1 MEKEYYLGLDVG
13 TNSVGYAVT
22 DRDYKLLKF
31 KGEPMWGAHVFDKGN
46 NSDVRRSF
54 RTARRRLARRK
65 QRVNLVREI
74 FATEIA
80 KVDDRFFIRLQEAAL
95 WREDVA
101 ATDKHI
107 LFCDKSFTDKDYFH
121 KYPTIHH
128 LICELMNSDTPHDVR
143 LVYLAVAWLV
153 AHRGHFLSEMSKD
166 DVEAVL
172 RFDNIY
178 AEVRQ
183 YMEQNEIP
191 TWPEDAAAELQ
202 RVLPKRQN
210 KTSKEKALLDI
221 LYAGKKPK
229 SDGEELINLAL
240 SVKLL
245 AGGTVKADKLFP
257 QREYDD
263 SISLCF
269 TDREENYLTAI
280 AQLDEEVQWVSLLR
294 RMYDWALLKD
304 AIKDGDSVSAG
315 KVKAYEQHRRDL
327 RGLKQ
332 FVRKYVPE
340 KYAEIFRRVQAG
352 NNYVAY
358 SYNVKSA
365 KGDISKLKGKATA
378 EEFCDYLRKELKGI
392 AVEDRDRAFYDD
404 MQTRLEAYTFM
415 PKQVNGENRVIPY
428 QLYYHELVCL
438 LNKAEKYLPFLLA
451 KDKEGYTNTDKLLS
465 IFMFRIPYFV
475 GPLNEASVF
484 SWFKRKAEGK
494 IYPWNFA
501 QQVDFDRSEE
511 GFIRRMTN
519 KCTYLPGA
527 DVLPLNSLLYQRYM
541 VLNEI
546 NPLKV
551 NGKPIAVEAK
561 QAVFEI
567 FKKRRRVTSKA
578 IADCLQQN
586 GYMEKE
592 DMLSGVDKNLHSSLK
607 AYHDF
612 RHLLERKVLTE
623 KDVEHIIERLTYSE
637 DKRRIYDYLLR
648 EYPQLDEADRKY
660 IAKLKYADFGRLS
673 KRLLQGLK
681 GSNKQDGQIANIMDF
696 LWETND
702 NLMQLLAE
710 DKYTFKEEI
719 EKQRQEYYAGEDK
732 TLAEMLDDMRIANSV
747 RRSIYRT
754 LDIVKDVCKAQ
765 GNSPK
770 KIFLEMARGG
780 GEKGVRTASRREQ
793 LQKLYKEVD
802 KEYANDVKV
811 MSAKL
816 ASVSDN
822 RLQSEVLYLYFLQLG
837 RSMYSGEPIN
847 IENIKDATLYNVDHI
862 FPRCYVKDDSLDNK
876 VLVTSNENGAKGD
889 NYPLKGEIRKKM
901 AGLWKKYLRCGLI
914 SEKKYNRLMRSTG
927 FSDEERMGF
936 IQRQLVET
944 RQSTK
949 ALAEIFKAWYPKTE
963 LVYVK
968 AGLVSDFRHEFA
980 MLKCRSINDLHHAK
994 DAYLNIVVGNVYHSK
1009 FNRQWFKPNQQYSLK
1024 TNTLFG
1030 HEVKAGAQVVWHGGE
1045 DIGHVRQVM
1054 RKNNIHYTRYA
1065 FERHGGLFDQM
1076 PVKKGSGLIPRKAG
1090 MDTEKYG
1097 GYNKTTASYY
1107 LLVRYVLAGKKPQA
1121 DIMFVPVSLIADK
1134 QIKTRQLEVKVYLQR
1149 AIAEII
1155 GKDVNSVTE
1164 ITLPLGTRHIKINTV
1179 VSVGGFISCIAGKD
1193 SGGKNILLKSLMSLI
1208 LASEV
1213 ENYVKKLES
1222 FERKRA
1228 DNKKLEVNEQYD
1240 GINSDINEKLYRL
1253 LMEKMSNIPYN
1264 KISVIAKLHEVLDK
1278 CQENF
1283 VSLSLTEQVAAL
1295 LAIISVFQTGRSSAC
1310 DLSLIGGDKSAALY
1324 RLSSKLSNWKKTATD
1339 VRLLDISASGLYVS
1353 KSPNL
1358 LEFL

>member
-22 DRDYKLLKF
+22 DRDYKLMKF
-31 KGEPMWGAHVFDKGN
+31 KGEPMWGSHVFDEGS

-74 FATEIA
+74 FAPEIA
-80 KVDDRFFIRLQEAAL
+80 KVDERFFIRLKEAAL
-95 WREDVA
+95 WRDDVA
-101 ATDKHI
+101 ATDKYI
-107 LFCDKSFTDKDYFH
+107 LFCDKEFTDKDYH
-121 KYPTIHH
+121 HRYPTIHH
-128 LICELMNSDTPHDVR
+128 LICELMNSDVSHDVR

-153 AHRGHFLSEMSKD
+153 AHRGHFLNEMSKD

-183 YMEQNEIP
+183 YMEQNELP
-191 TWPEDAAAELQ
+191 AWAENVAVELQ

-221 LYAGKKPK
+221 LYDGKKPR
-229 SDGEELINLAL
+229 SDGGELINLAL

-257 QREYDD
+257 QGEYDD
-263 SISLCF
+263 NISLCF
-269 TDREENYLTAI
+269 TDKEENYLTAV
-280 AQLDEEVQWVSLLR
+280 AQLNEEVQWVKLLR

-304 AIKDGDSVSAG
+304 AIKDGDSVSEG
-315 KVKAYEQHRRDL
+315 KVKTYEQHRQDL

-340 KYAEIFRRVQAG
+340 KYAEIFRRVQTG

-358 SYNVKSA
+358 SYNVKSV
-365 KGDISKLKGKATA
+365 KGNISKLKGKATA
-378 EEFCDYLRKELKGI
+378 EEFCDYLRKELKDI
-392 AVEDRDRAFYDD
+392 EVEASDKAFYDD

-428 QLYYHELVCL
+428 QLYYHELMCL
-438 LNKAEKYLPFLLA
+438 LKKAEKYLPFLQA
-451 KDKEGYTNTDKLLS
+451 KDKDGYTNTDKLLS
-465 IFMFRIPYFV
+465 IFTFRIPYFV
-475 GPLNEASVF
+475 GPLNKASDF

-501 QQVDFDRSEE
+501 KQVDFDKSEE

-519 KCTYLPGA
+519 KCTYLPEE
-527 DVLPLNSLLYQRYM
+527 DVLPLNSILYQRYM

-551 NGKPIAVEAK
+551 NGKPITVEAK
-561 QAVFEI
+561 QAVFEL

-592 DMLSGVDKNLHSSLK
+592 DTLSGVDKNLHSSLK

-612 RHLLERKVLTE
+612 RSLLERKVLTE
-623 KDVEHIIERLTYSE
+623 REVEHIIERLTYSE
-637 DKRRIYDYLLR
+637 DKRRTDDYLSKT
-648 EYPQLDEADRKY
+648 YPQLEDADRKY
-660 IAKLKYADFGRLS
+660 IAKLKYEDFGRLS
-673 KRLLQGLK
+673 KKLLQGLK
-681 GSNKQDGQIANIMDF
+681 GTNKQDGQIASIMDF
-696 LWETND
+696 LWKTND
-702 NLMQLLAE
+702 NLMQLFAE

-719 EKQRQEYYAGEDK
+719 EKIRQEYYAGEDK

-765 GNSPK
+765 GKPPQ

-780 GEKGVRTASRREQ
+780 GEKGTRTVSRREQ
-793 LQKLYKEVD
+793 IQRLYKEVD
-802 KEYANDVKV
+802 KEYANDVREL
-811 MSAKL
+811 SEKL

-862 FPRCYVKDDSLDNK
+862 YPRCYVKDDSLDNK

-889 NYPLKGEIRKKM
+889 SYPLKGEIRQKM
-901 AGLWKKYLRCGLI
+901 AGLWKKYWRCGLI

-949 ALAEIFKAWYPKTE
+949 ALAEIFKAWYPETE
-963 LVYVK
+963 LIYVK

-1024 TNTLFG
+1024 TRTLFG
-1030 HEVKAGAQVVWHGGE
+1030 HEVKAGSQIVWHGGE
-1045 DIGHVRQVM
+1045 DIGRVRQVM
-1054 RKNNIHYTRYA
+1054 GKNNIHYTRYA

-1076 PVKKGSGLIPRKAG
+1076 PVKKGCGLVPRKAG

-1121 DIMFVPVSLIADK
+1121 DVIFVPVTLLADG
-1134 QIKTRQLEVKVYLQR
+1134 QIKAKQLEVKKYLQQ

-1155 GKDVNSVTE
+1155 GKDINLITK
-1164 ITLPLGTRHIKINTV
+1164 ITLPLGLRHIKINAV
-1179 VSVGGFISCIAGKD
+1179 LYVDGIKSCIAGKN
-1193 SGGKNILLKSLMSLI
+1193 SGGKMVLLKSLLSLI
-1208 LASEV
+1208 VAPEIEL
-1213 ENYVKKLES
+1213 YIKKLER

-1240 GINSDINEKLYRL
+1240 GIDSETNEKLYRL
-1253 LMEKMSNIPYN
+1253 LMAKMSNPPYN
-1264 KISVIAKLHEVLDK
+1264 KIGIIAKLHDVLDK
-1278 CQENF
+1278 CQAKF
-1283 VSLSLTEQVAAL
+1283 AALSLTEQVSAL
-1295 LAIISVFQTGRSSAC
+1295 LAILSVFQTGRSSAC
-1310 DLSLIGGDKSAALY
+1310 DLSIIGGDKSAALY
-1324 RLSSKLSNWKKTATD
+1324 RLSSKLSNWQKSAKD